1 MEATSI
7 VIGVEGAIGICITLA
22 GGFFAVWRPSAAAH
36 EKINGKLDELSTAI
50 CELKVT
56 NVAIKTDVEWL
67 KKDQQSPS

>member
-22 GGFFAVWRPSAAAH
+22 GGFFAVWRASAAAH
-36 EKINGKLDELSTAI
+36 EKINGKLDEIYTVI

-67 KKDQQSPS
+67 KKDKQSPK

>member
-22 GGFFAVWRPSAAAH
+22 GGFFAVWRASAAAH
-36 EKINGKLDELSTAI
+36 DKINGKLDELSKAM

-56 NVAIKTDVEWL
+56 TVAIKTDVEWL
-67 KKDQQSPS
+67 KKDQRSQK